1 MTAHA
6 MAGERE
12 KCLSRGMNEYLSKP
26 INEEKLFKFISE
38 FGLENAQQKEKKAVE
53 ITTRFQYLDLAYMR
67 SISGGDTDFEKTVT
81 QQFIDN
87 VPLHLQELLSAYQ
100 SHDFVTVN
108 HRAHDF
114 KTSIAMMGLLTV
126 LEEKLDVLEV
136 AAEQKASLQ
145 QVLEDLKSILTLAVA
160 EAKNFLQQ
168 L

>member
-1 MTAHA
+1 
-6 MAGERE
+6 
-12 KCLSRGMNEYLSKP
+12 
-26 INEEKLFKFISE
+26 
-38 FGLENAQQKEKKAVE
+38 
-53 ITTRFQYLDLAYMR
+53 MR

-114 KTSIAMMGLLTV
+114 KTSIAMMGLLTI